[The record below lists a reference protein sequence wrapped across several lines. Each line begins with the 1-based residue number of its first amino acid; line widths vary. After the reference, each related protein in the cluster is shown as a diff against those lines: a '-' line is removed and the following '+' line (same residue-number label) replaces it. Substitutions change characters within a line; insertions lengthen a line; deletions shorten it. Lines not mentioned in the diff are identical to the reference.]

1 MLHSQITRPADPA
14 VIVFLHGAGTSS
26 WMWRAVTADLA
37 DYHCIAVDLPGHGGS
52 ADEPWVSFDDAA
64 AKVEEVIADLPEHL
78 DVYLVGASLGG
89 YVALQMLRAAPTRFK
104 GAIISGIHA
113 GGQKTSGLKRAA
125 SRLMMPFMKWS
136 FFAKRNAA
144 AMGITDTAGFA
155 AEAKKAD
162 RASTMTAADD
172 VLEFTLPEDLDV
184 IETPTLFVAGAQDQP
199 SIVTALA
206 AFRDA
211 NPVFKVATVDDFGPA
226 WSTQAPALFASMVR
240 AEVTGTELPDGILD
254 RASIKLLEAMPAETD
269 EAPAEE
275 VTPETEDA
283 KVEETVVEDETQEVV
298 EEVAEVEETPAE
310 VTEDTETEV
319 DALGET
325 AETPEAEEVI
335 PEEIANSDSKPKAAA

>member
-26 WMWRAVTADLA
+26 WMWGAVTADLA

-52 ADEPWVSFDDAA
+52 ADEAWVSFDDSA
-64 AKVEEVIADLPEHL
+64 AKVEEVIKDLPEHL

-89 YVALQMLRAAPTRFK
+89 YVALQMLRAQPTRYK
-104 GAIISGIHA
+104 GAIVSGIHA

-144 AMGITDTAGFA
+144 AMGITDAEGFA

-162 RASTMTAADD
+162 RSSTMTAADD
-172 VLEFTLPEDLDV
+172 VLEFTLPVDLDV

-199 SIVTALA
+199 SVVTALA

-211 NPVFKVATVDDFGPA
+211 NPAFKVATVDDFGPA
-226 WSTQAPALFASMVR
+226 WSTQAPALFANMVR
-240 AEVTGTELPDGILD
+240 AEVTGTELPEGVLD
-254 RASIKLLEAMPAETD
+254 RAAIKLIESMPAEPEAPVEEGVEDEIVEEVAQETPQDEVTTD
-269 EAPAEE
+269 ETEGAEGA
-275 VTPETEDA
+275 ETA
-283 KVEETVVEDETQEVV
+283 VEETVETVEDAKADPQDVSDVETDK
-298 EEVAEVEETPAE
+298 AE
-310 VTEDTETEV
+310 D
-319 DALGET
+319 LGEDAT
-325 AETPEAEEVI
+325 
-335 PEEIANSDSKPKAAA
+335 KAAA

>member
-26 WMWRAVTADLA
+26 WMWGAVTSDLA
-37 DYHCIAVDLPGHGGS
+37 EYHCVAVDLPGHGGS
-52 ADEPWVSFDDAA
+52 ADEPWASFDDAA

-89 YVALQMLRAAPTRFK
+89 YVALQMLRAKPERFK
-104 GAIISGIHA
+104 GAIISGVHA

-144 AMGITDTAGFA
+144 AMGITDAEGFA

-162 RASTMTAADD
+162 RSSTMAAADD

-184 IETPTLFVAGAQDQP
+184 IETPTLFVAGANDQP
-199 SIVTALA
+199 SVITALA
-206 AFRDA
+206 AYRDA

-226 WSTQAPALFASMVR
+226 WSTQAPALFANMVR
-240 AEVTGTELPDGILD
+240 AEVTGTDLPDGILD
-254 RASIKLLEAMPAETD
+254 RASIKLIEAMPSDPKDTPD
-269 EAPAEE
+269 EATSEEPAIEE
-275 VTPETEDA
+275 NVEDVKADEPETGDVKEDA
-283 KVEETVVEDETQEVV
+283 VEAKHSV
-298 EEVAEVEETPAE
+298 
-310 VTEDTETEV
+310 
-319 DALGET
+319 
-325 AETPEAEEVI
+325 PEAEEVNT
-335 PEEIANSDSKPKAAA
+335 EETANSDSEPKAVA

>member
-26 WMWRAVTADLA
+26 WMWGAVTADLA

-52 ADEPWVSFDDAA
+52 ADEAWVSFDDSA
-64 AKVEEVIADLPEHL
+64 AKVEEVIKDLPEHL

-89 YVALQMLRAAPTRFK
+89 YVALQMLRAQPTRYK
-104 GAIISGIHA
+104 GAIVSGIHA

-144 AMGITDTAGFA
+144 AMGITDAEGFA

-162 RASTMTAADD
+162 RSSTMTAADD
-172 VLEFTLPEDLDV
+172 VLEFTLPVDLDV

-199 SIVTALA
+199 SVVTALA

-211 NPVFKVATVDDFGPA
+211 NPAFKVATVDDFGPA

-240 AEVTGTELPDGILD
+240 AEVTGTELPEGVLD
-254 RASIKLLEAMPAETD
+254 RAAIKLIESMPAPELEIKAEETAEEPATEEVSEVAEVETADTDATPEEPVTVD
-269 EAPAEE
+269 EA
-275 VTPETEDA
+275 
-283 KVEETVVEDETQEVV
+283 ETVVEDKAKGELS
-298 EEVAEVEETPAE
+298 
-310 VTEDTETEV
+310 EDTGVSET
-319 DALGET
+319 DIPDET
-325 AETPEAEEVI
+325 SEQ
-335 PEEIANSDSKPKAAA
+335 KHAA